1 MVPVRDAVEK
11 RYSAGHRGWNGR
23 HRSHGIPF
31 LIYRSFEKGAAI
43 VSRRK
48 ALIALAVIFCLV
60 FSSVPAFA
68 ATSLA
73 KDPYITVVSPTKNAV
88 MKTGSVLVSVKMTAP
103 RTIRM
108 SFYEETKSARR
119 LIKTEKFSSSRSL
132 SYYTRQLTGLDPGVY
147 CVNISTLNSAGRAIY
162 ASEIYVKVQK
172 RTSDSVKV
180 DVFNSQNSS
189 SSFWAT
195 LLKKLLG

>member
-1 MVPVRDAVEK
+1 M
-11 RYSAGHRGWNGR
+11 
-23 HRSHGIPF
+23 
-31 LIYRSFEKGAAI
+31 

-48 ALIALAVIFCLV
+48 ALIALAVVVCLIFSTL
-60 FSSVPAFA
+60 PAFA
-68 ATSLA
+68 ATSLS
-73 KDPYITVVSPTKNAV
+73 KDPNIVVVSPTKNAV
-88 MKTGSVLVSVKMTAP
+88 MKTGTVLVSVKMTAP

-108 SFYEETKSARR
+108 SLYEETKSGRS
-119 LIKTEKFSSSRSL
+119 LIRTEKYSSSRSL
-132 SYYTRQLTGLDPGVY
+132 SYYPRQLTGLD
-147 CVNISTLNSAGRAIY
+147 ISTLNSAGSAIY

-172 RTSDSVKV
+172 RTSDTVKV

>member
-1 MVPVRDAVEK
+1 M
-11 RYSAGHRGWNGR
+11 
-23 HRSHGIPF
+23 
-31 LIYRSFEKGAAI
+31 

-48 ALIALAVIFCLV
+48 AIIALAVVVCLIFSTL
-60 FSSVPAFA
+60 PAFA
-68 ATSLA
+68 ATSLS
-73 KDPYITVVSPTKNAV
+73 KDPNIVVVSPTKNAV
-88 MKTGSVLVSVKMTAP
+88 MKTGTVLVSVKMTAP

-108 SFYEETKSARR
+108 SLYEETKSGRS
-119 LIKTEKFSSSRSL
+119 LIRTEKYSSSRSL

-147 CVNISTLNSAGRAIY
+147 CVNISTLNSAGSAIY

-172 RTSDSVKV
+172 RTSDTVKV

>member
-1 MVPVRDAVEK
+1 M
-11 RYSAGHRGWNGR
+11 
-23 HRSHGIPF
+23 
-31 LIYRSFEKGAAI
+31 

-48 ALIALAVIFCLV
+48 ALIALAVVVCLIFSTL
-60 FSSVPAFA
+60 PAFA
-68 ATSLA
+68 ATSLS
-73 KDPYITVVSPTKNAV
+73 KDPNIVVVSPTKNAV
-88 MKTGSVLVSVKMTAP
+88 MKTGTVLVSVKMTAP

-108 SFYEETKSARR
+108 SLYEETKSGRS
-119 LIKTEKFSSSRSL
+119 LIRTEKYSSSRSL

-147 CVNISTLNSAGRAIY
+147 CVNISTLNSAGSAIY

-172 RTSDSVKV
+172 RTSDTVKV

-189 SSFWAT
+189 SSSWAT

>member
-1 MVPVRDAVEK
+1 M
-11 RYSAGHRGWNGR
+11 
-23 HRSHGIPF
+23 
-31 LIYRSFEKGAAI
+31 

-48 ALIALAVIFCLV
+48 ALIALAVVVCLIFSTL
-60 FSSVPAFA
+60 PAFA
-68 ATSLA
+68 ATSLS
-73 KDPYITVVSPTKNAV
+73 KDPNIVVVSPTKNAV
-88 MKTGSVLVSVKMTAP
+88 MKAGTVLVSVKMTAP

-108 SFYEETKSARR
+108 SLYEETKSGRS
-119 LIKTEKFSSSRSL
+119 LIRSERYSSSRSL

-147 CVNISTLNSAGRAIY
+147 CVNISTLNSAGSAIY

-172 RTSDSVKV
+172 RTSDTVKV

>member
-1 MVPVRDAVEK
+1 M
-11 RYSAGHRGWNGR
+11 
-23 HRSHGIPF
+23 
-31 LIYRSFEKGAAI
+31 

-48 ALIALAVIFCLV
+48 ALIALAVVVCLIFSTL
-60 FSSVPAFA
+60 PAFA
-68 ATSLA
+68 ATSLS
-73 KDPYITVVSPTKNAV
+73 KDPNIVVVSPTKTAV
-88 MKTGSVLVSVKMTAP
+88 MKTGTVLVSVKMTAP

-108 SFYEETKSARR
+108 SLYEETKSGRS
-119 LIKTEKFSSSRSL
+119 LIRTEKYSSSRSL

-147 CVNISTLNSAGRAIY
+147 CVNISTLNSAGSAIY

-172 RTSDSVKV
+172 RTSDTVKV

>member
-1 MVPVRDAVEK
+1 M
-11 RYSAGHRGWNGR
+11 
-23 HRSHGIPF
+23 
-31 LIYRSFEKGAAI
+31 

-48 ALIALAVIFCLV
+48 ALIALAVVVCLIFSAL
-60 FSSVPAFA
+60 PAFA
-68 ATSLA
+68 ATSLS
-73 KDPYITVVSPTKNAV
+73 KDPNIVVVSPTKNAV
-88 MKTGSVLVSVKMTAP
+88 MKTGTVLVSVKMTAP

-108 SFYEETKSARR
+108 SLYEETKSGRS
-119 LIKTEKFSSSRSL
+119 LIRTEKYSSSRSL

-147 CVNISTLNSAGRAIY
+147 CVNISTLNSAGSAIY

-172 RTSDSVKV
+172 RTSDTVKV